1 MKKLEE
7 MGIGRPSTYAPTIST
22 IIKRNYI
29 EKENRDGRE
38 RSYRELILTNQ
49 KIQSET
55 KVEIT
60 GAEKNKA
67 VPYQYRIDCK

>member
-1 MKKLEE
+1 

-38 RSYRELILTNQ
+38 RSYREMILSNQ

-55 KVEIT
+55 KVEIA
-60 GAEKNKA
+60 GAEKNKLFPTNTA
-67 VPYQYRIDCK
+67 LIVNEY